1 MDYELS
7 ELLDFC
13 LNIFEEKK
21 HTKDMCTLEKKYAKK
36 LYSRILDCCYSI
48 LALSNSEEKHV
59 KRTSIPVLFRIMI
72 ESTIDL
78 NNLNLCT
85 GYETVMKFYSKKEEV
100 DFLKRYYGTYN
111 SLLSDNNSIKKSK
124 QTEIKENFKK
134 LENELKNDKY
144 WKNIIWNDSRKNVNS
159 FVYVKFE
166 LTKKYSKNK
175 DRYKKYITMYDICS
189 AHSHNNISFL
199 SSKGLKNVS
208 SYSKNIA
215 QFKELIV
222 SILKN
227 GLLNYIDIIDCDLTK
242 KELNELKSLKSN
254 CKLSREYLC

>member
-21 HTKDMCTLEKKYAKK
+21 HTKDMCTLEKKYAEK

-48 LALSNSEEKHV
+48 LALSNSEEKYV
-59 KRTSIPVLFRIMI
+59 KRTSIPVLFRIII
-72 ESTIDL
+72 EATIDL
-78 NNLNLCT
+78 NNLNLSP

-100 DFLKRYYGTYN
+100 DFLKHNYGTYN
-111 SLLSDNNSIKKSK
+111 NLLSDINSIKKSK
-124 QTEIKENFKK
+124 QTKIEKSFKK

-144 WKNIIWNDSRKNVNS
+144 WKKTIWSNSGKNVNS
-159 FVYVKFE
+159 FVYVKIK
-166 LTKKYSKNK
+166 LTKEHLKNK
-175 DRYKKYITMYDICS
+175 DRHKKYITMYDICS

-199 SSKGLKNVS
+199 SAKGLKNIS
-208 SYSKNIA
+208 SYSKNIN
-215 QFKELIV
+215 QFKELMV

-227 GLLNYIDIIDCDLTK
+227 GLLNYIDIIDCNLTK
-242 KELNELKSLKSN
+242 EELDELKLLKSN
-254 CKLSREYLC
+254 CKL